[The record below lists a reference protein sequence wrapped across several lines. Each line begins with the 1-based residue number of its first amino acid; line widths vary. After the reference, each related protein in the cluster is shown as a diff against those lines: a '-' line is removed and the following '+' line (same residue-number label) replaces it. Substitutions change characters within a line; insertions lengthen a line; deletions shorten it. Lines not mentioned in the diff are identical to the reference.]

1 MGDRPDVPYDE
12 ILEKWRQ
19 DPAFVA
25 AHEALEPAFQ
35 VACRRIEQG
44 LTQAEL
50 AARVGTTQSSISR
63 LESGDQEPS
72 LAFLKRVATAMNCRV
87 EVRIVPLENDT
98 DSAAAS

>member
-1 MGDRPDVPYDE
+1 MDNRPDVPYEE

-19 DPAFVA
+19 DPEFLA
-25 AHEALEPAFQ
+25 AYEALEPAFQ

-63 LESGDQEPS
+63 LESGGQEPS
-72 LAFLKRVATAMNCRV
+72 LAFLKRIATAMHCRV
-87 EVRIVPLENDT
+87 EVRLVPLDNNT